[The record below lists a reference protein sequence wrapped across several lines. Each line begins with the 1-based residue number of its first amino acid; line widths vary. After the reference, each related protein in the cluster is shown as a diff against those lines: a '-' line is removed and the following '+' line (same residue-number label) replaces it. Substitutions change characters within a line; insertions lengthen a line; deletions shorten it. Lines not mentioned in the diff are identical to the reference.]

1 FCIFPFLIWI
11 AYALR
16 LFDLNA
22 EAIPN
27 LPYGE
32 ILVSIIA
39 VASLA
44 ICGVYHFVIHAFS
57 ETLIFRLSIATLITV
72 IALFLLGDSTPAVI
86 PTSIPLMFGFFMFT
100 WVYLSRGVIRALV
113 KNALQADTP
122 RKRIA
127 IYGAGST
134 GQQLA
139 VLLFRSHEHL
149 PIFFIDDNENLA
161 NTRLGRLK
169 VFSAQNALEKFQRY
183 QIDQV
188 IIALPS
194 VERARKNEIVKFLS
208 GAKVK
213 IMEIPGLTQI
223 VDGKVSISDIK

>member
-1 FCIFPFLIWI
+1 
-11 AYALR
+11 
-16 LFDLNA
+16 
-22 EAIPN
+22 
-27 LPYGE
+27 
-32 ILVSIIA
+32 
-39 VASLA
+39 
-44 ICGVYHFVIHAFS
+44 
-57 ETLIFRLSIATLITV
+57 
-72 IALFLLGDSTPAVI
+72 
-86 PTSIPLMFGFFMFT
+86 MFA

-127 IYGAGST
+127 IYGAGSA

-139 VLLFRSHEHL
+139 VLLLRSHEHL

-188 IIALPS
+188 IIALSS

-208 GAKVK
+208 DAKVK
-213 IMEIPGLTQI
+213 IMEIPELTQI
-223 VDGKVSISDIK
+223 VDGKVSISD